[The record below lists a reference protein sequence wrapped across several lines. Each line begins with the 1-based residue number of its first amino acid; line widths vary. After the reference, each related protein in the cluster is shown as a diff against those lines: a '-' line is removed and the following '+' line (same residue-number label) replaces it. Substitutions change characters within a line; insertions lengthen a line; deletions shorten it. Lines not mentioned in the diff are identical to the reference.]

1 MKQGGC
7 ELPGLVCFVVFF
19 GCVEFKKQGK
29 CSREEKRRKEGRK
42 EGDLMFLFLCCFERV
57 RYMLSS

>member
-1 MKQGGC
+1 VVFRVMKQGGC

-42 EGDLMFLFLCCFERV
+42 EI
-57 RYMLSS
+57 